1 LHIDAAKNPWER
13 EFAAFGASKF
23 EWFVFAAVCTK
34 KQRLNRLINREE
46 TMKALLKLSTLAAVV
61 ALGGV
66 FAAPVTQAAD
76 MNVTIVAGHPP
87 VFRWVK
93 HLSQTFI
100 PAVNAALE
108 GSGTTITWS
117 EQYGGA
123 LAKVGDE
130 LEAIEEGLAEIGL
143 VSSLFDPAKLSVQNV
158 TYFTPFVHTDAALVA
173 AWMDQLQETNADMK
187 ASWAE
192 NGLEYL
198 GGAIGID
205 DYLLMTTFPVNSIAD
220 MEGRKIG
227 APGPA
232 VNWLKGTGAVGVSG
246 NLTTYYNEIK
256 TGVYDGVI
264 VFASAALPGK
274 LHEVAPY
281 ITKIGFGAQYAGGI
295 AANKDWYDGL
305 PANVQKALKDAAI
318 ADRVAYH
325 ADLDASVSKFLGIMQ
340 SQGATVTEVSPEM
353 RAEWAGGMD
362 NVAKLWAAQLDSE
375 GKAGTAVLKS
385 YMDTMRAAGATPV
398 RNWDQE

>member
-1 LHIDAAKNPWER
+1 MKHYLIAA
-13 EFAAFGASKF
+13 ALAVTTGLSGASTWA
-23 EWFVFAAVCTK
+23 ED
-34 KQRLNRLINREE
+34 IN
-46 TMKALLKLSTLAAVV
+46 A
-61 ALGGV
+61 
-66 FAAPVTQAAD
+66 
-76 MNVTIVAGHPP
+76 TIVAGHPP

-93 HLSQTFI
+93 HASQTFI

-117 EQYGGA
+117 EQYGGS

-130 LEAIEEGLAEIGL
+130 LEAVEEGLAEIGL
-143 VSSLFDPAKLSVQNV
+143 VSSLFDPAKLAVQNV
-158 TYFTPFVHTDAALVA
+158 TYFTPFVQTEAALVA
-173 AWMDQLQETNADMK
+173 EWMDELQITNEAMK
-187 ASWAE
+187 ASWAD

-205 DYLLMTTFPVNSIAD
+205 DYLLMTNFPVNSIAD
-220 MEGRKIG
+220 LDGKKIG

-281 ITKIGFGAQYAGGI
+281 ITKVGFGAQYAGGF
-295 AANKDWYDGL
+295 AANKDRFDGL
-305 PANVQKALKDAAI
+305 PPEVQTALKEAAI
-318 ADRVAYH
+318 ADRIAYH
-325 ADLDASVSKFLGIMQ
+325 RDLDASVAKFLEIMQ
-340 SQGATVTEVSPEM
+340 SQGATVTEVDQAF
-353 RAEWAGGMD
+353 RDQWAAGMD
-362 NVAKLWAAQLDSE
+362 NVAMLWAQKLDS
-375 GKAGTAVLKS
+375 AGMDGSGVLS
-385 YMDTMRAAGATPV
+385 TYMDTMRAAGATPV

>member
-1 LHIDAAKNPWER
+1 
-13 EFAAFGASKF
+13 
-23 EWFVFAAVCTK
+23 
-34 KQRLNRLINREE
+34 
-46 TMKALLKLSTLAAVV
+46 MKALLKLSTLAAVV

-340 SQGATVTEVSPEM
+340 SQAAAVTEVSPEM

>member
-1 LHIDAAKNPWER
+1 MKTGLVKGALAA
-13 EFAAFGASKF
+13 AILSSSTAFGTFAS
-23 EWFVFAAVCTK
+23 A
-34 KQRLNRLINREE
+34 EE
-46 TMKALLKLSTLAAVV
+46 VNA
-61 ALGGV
+61 
-66 FAAPVTQAAD
+66 
-76 MNVTIVAGHPP
+76 TIVAGHPP

-93 HLSQTFI
+93 HASQTFI

-117 EQYGGA
+117 EQYGGS

-130 LEAIEEGLAEIGL
+130 LEAVEEGLAEIGL

-158 TYFTPFVHTDAALVA
+158 TYFTPFVSSDSTLVA
-173 AWMDQLQETNADMK
+173 NWMDELQHTNADMK
-187 ASWAE
+187 ASWAT

-205 DYLLMTTFPVNSIAD
+205 DYLLMTNFPINSIAD
-220 MEGRKIG
+220 LDGKKIG

-264 VFASAALPGK
+264 VFASAAVPGK
-274 LHEVAPY
+274 LYEVAPH
-281 ITKIGFGAQYAGGI
+281 ITKIGFGAQYAGGL

-305 PANVQKALKDAAI
+305 PANVQTALKKAATMNSQ
-318 ADRVAYH
+318 AYQQ
-325 ADLDASVSKFLGIMQ
+325 DLDATVTKFLGIMEA
-340 SQGATVTEVSPEM
+340 QGATVNEVDQAFREQ
-353 RAEWAGGMD
+353 WAAGMD
-362 NVAKLWAAQLDSE
+362 NVAKDWADRLDSE
-375 GKAGTAVLKS
+375 GVGGTAVLKA

>member
-1 LHIDAAKNPWER
+1 MKHYLTT
-13 EFAAFGASKF
+13 GA
-23 EWFVFAAVCTK
+23 
-34 KQRLNRLINREE
+34 
-46 TMKALLKLSTLAAVV
+46 V
-61 ALGGV
+61 ALGLAV
-66 FAAPVTQAAD
+66 STIAAAPLAQAETL
-76 MNVTIVAGHPP
+76 NVTVVAGHPP

-93 HLSQTFI
+93 HVSQTFI

-108 GSGTTITWS
+108 GTGTTINWS
-117 EQYGGA
+117 EQYGGS

-130 LEAIEEGLAEIGL
+130 LEAVEEGLAEIGM
-143 VSSLFDPAKLSVQNV
+143 VSSLFDPAKLAVQNV
-158 TYFTPFVHTDAALVA
+158 TYFTPFVHSDPNLVSEWMDELQNSNEAMKA
-173 AWMDQLQETNADMK
+173 AWAD
-187 ASWAE
+187 

-198 GGAIGID
+198 GAATGID
-205 DYLLMTTFPVNSIAD
+205 DYLLMTNFPINSIAD
-220 MEGRKIG
+220 LEGHKIG

-281 ITKIGFGAQYAGGI
+281 ITKVGFGSQYAGGV
-295 AANKDWYDGL
+295 AANKDWYDSL
-305 PANVQKALKDAAI
+305 TPEVQKALKDAAI
-318 ADRVAYH
+318 ANRIAYH
-325 ADLDASVSKFLGIMQ
+325 ADLDASVTKFLGIME
-340 SQGATVTEVSPEM
+340 SQGATITEVDQAFRE
-353 RAEWAGGMD
+353 EWVAGMD
-362 NVAKLWAAQLDSE
+362 NVAKLWAEKLDSQ
-375 GKAGTAVLKS
+375 GMDGTGVLKT

>member
-1 LHIDAAKNPWER
+1 MTPSLTK
-13 EFAAFGASKF
+13 GLL
-23 EWFVFAAVCTK
+23 AV
-34 KQRLNRLINREE
+34 
-46 TMKALLKLSTLAAVV
+46 VV

-66 FAAPVTQAAD
+66 LAAPISRAETL
-76 MNVTIVAGHPP
+76 NVTIVAGHPP

-93 HLSQTFI
+93 HASQTFI

-108 GSGTTITWS
+108 GTGTTITWS

-130 LEAIEEGLAEIGL
+130 LEAVEEGLAEIGL
-143 VSSLFDPAKLSVQNV
+143 VSSLFDPAKLAVQNV
-158 TYFTPFVHTDAALVA
+158 TYFTPFVQSDANTVSE
-173 AWMDQLQETNADMK
+173 WMDELQISNADMR
-187 ASWAE
+187 ASWEA

-205 DYLLMTTFPVNSIAD
+205 DYLLMTNFPVTSISD
-220 MEGRKIG
+220 LDGKKIG

-281 ITKIGFGAQYAGGI
+281 ITKVGFGAQYAGGL

-305 PANVQKALKDAAI
+305 SPEVQQALKDAAV
-318 ADRVAYH
+318 ADRLAYH
-325 ADLDASVSKFLGIMQ
+325 QDLDASVSKFLGIME
-340 SQGATVTEVSPEM
+340 SQGATVTEVDAAFRS
-353 RAEWAGGMD
+353 EWAAGMD
-362 NVAKLWAAQLDSE
+362 NVARVWADRLDSE
-375 GKAGTAVLKS
+375 GMAGSGVLS
-385 YMDTMRAAGATPV
+385 TYMDTMRAAGATPV
-398 RNWDQE
+398 RDWDKE

>member
-1 LHIDAAKNPWER
+1 MNNMFLGGAIAALM
-13 EFAAFGASKF
+13 AIGGAPA
-23 EWFVFAAVCTK
+23 VFAGD
-34 KQRLNRLINREE
+34 IN
-46 TMKALLKLSTLAAVV
+46 A
-61 ALGGV
+61 
-66 FAAPVTQAAD
+66 
-76 MNVTIVAGHPP
+76 TIVAGHPP

-93 HLSQTFI
+93 HASNTFI

-108 GSGTTITWS
+108 GSGSTIIWS
-117 EQYGGA
+117 EQYGGS

-130 LEAIEEGLAEIGL
+130 LEAVEEGLAEIGL

-158 TYFTPFVHTDAALVA
+158 TYFTPFVSSDSAAVSAL
-173 AWMDQLQETNADMK
+173 MDQMQADNPDMR
-187 ASWAE
+187 ASWEE

-205 DYLLMTTFPVNSIAD
+205 DYLLMTNFPINSIAD
-220 MEGRKIG
+220 LDGKKIG

-274 LHEVAPY
+274 LYEVAPY
-281 ITKIGFGAQYAGGI
+281 ITKVGFGAQYAGGF
-295 AANKDWYDGL
+295 AANKDWFDGL
-305 PANVQKALKDAAI
+305 PANVQQALRDAAT
-318 ADRVAYH
+318 ADRLAYI
-325 ADLDASVSKFLGIMQ
+325 ADLDASVEKFLGIMQ
-340 SQGATVTEVSPEM
+340 SKGATVTEVDDAF
-353 RAEWAGGMD
+353 RAEWAAGMD
-362 NVAKLWAAQLDSE
+362 NVAKVWAETLDSQ
-375 GKAGTAVLKS
+375 GKPGTKVLNA
-385 YMDTMRAAGATPV
+385 YMNSMRDAGATPV